1 MRRRTSSTTTIKRTS
16 ILHWRQT
23 VIDETK
29 DFVDDNIDRLR
40 DEDAGDE
47 LAGDIQELNQA
58 VAELNAKLDRI
69 APGK

>member
-1 MRRRTSSTTTIKRTS
+1 
-16 ILHWRQT
+16 
-23 VIDETK
+23 
-29 DFVDDNIDRLR
+29 LR

-47 LAGDIQELNQA
+47 SAGDIQELNQA

>member
-1 MRRRTSSTTTIKRTS
+1 MATRKSKRTS
-16 ILHWRQT
+16 ILDWWQT

-29 DFVDDNIDRLR
+29 DFVDDSIDRLR

-47 LAGDIQELNQA
+47 LADDIQELKQA